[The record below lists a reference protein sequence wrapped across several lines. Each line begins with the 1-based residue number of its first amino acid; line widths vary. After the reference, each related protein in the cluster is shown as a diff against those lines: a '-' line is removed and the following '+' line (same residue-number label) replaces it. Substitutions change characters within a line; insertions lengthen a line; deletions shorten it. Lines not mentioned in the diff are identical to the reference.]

1 MDLNDK
7 IVIYRTAD
15 GQTTVD
21 VRMDGDTV
29 WLSQAQMAELFQ
41 KDRTVIGR
49 HINNIYKEH
58 ELERETTCA
67 NFAHV
72 GKDADQTYQTAL
84 YNLDVII
91 SVGYRVKSQ
100 RGTQFRIWANKVLKD
115 YLVKGY
121 AVNKV
126 LTEQRY
132 TELKQLVAVLGRTV
146 KAQETLTSDDAL
158 NLVEVVS
165 DYAYALDTLDKY
177 DYQQLTVDQTTN
189 EAKFHATYEGAMQT
203 IEELK
208 AKFGGSQWFAHEKD
222 DSFKSSIG
230 QIYQT
235 FGGQDLYPSVEEK
248 AAMLLYLVTKNH
260 SFSDGNKRIAATLF
274 LWFMAGN
281 GILYNSDGTKRIA
294 DNTLV
299 ALTLMIAE
307 SRTEEKDVM
316 VKVVVNLINKITG
329 SWKCKSNNCLY
340 NIIKI
345 NTLVKIYR
353 SIDSNETLQKVKMAD
368 MINLLFEYHK
378 EICQLSKFV
387 YVFIFYSDKKLVQP
401 FGYVR

>member
-1 MDLNDK
+1 MELNDK

-15 GQTTVD
+15 GQTSID
-21 VRMDGDTV
+21 VKLEDETV
-29 WLSQAQMAELFQ
+29 WLSANQMANLF
-41 KDRTVIGR
+41 DRDEKTIR
-49 HINNIYKEH
+49 KHINNVFSEG
-58 ELERETTCA
+58 ELEKENNTHFLRVDGVKQPVA
-67 NFAHV
+67 F
-72 GKDADQTYQTAL
+72 YS
-84 YNLDVII
+84 LDVII
-91 SVGYRVKSQ
+91 SIGYRVKSQ
-100 RGTQFRIWANKVLKD
+100 RGTQFRIWANRVLKE

-121 AVNKV
+121 AVNKA

-132 TELKQLVAVLGRTV
+132 TELKQLVTVLGRTV
-146 KAQETLTSDDAL
+146 KAQEALTSEDAL

-165 DYAYALDTLDKY
+165 DYAYALDTLDRY
-177 DYQQLTVDQTTN
+177 DYQQLAVEQTTN
-189 EAKFHATYEGAMQT
+189 EIKFHATYEGAMQA

-208 AKFGGSQWFAHEKD
+208 EKFGGSQWFAHEKD

-281 GILYNSDGTKRIA
+281 GILYNPDGSKRIA

-307 SRTEEKDVM
+307 SRTEEKDIM
-316 VKVVVNLINKITG
+316 VLSLIHI
-329 SWKCKSNNCLY
+329 
-340 NIIKI
+340 
-345 NTLVKIYR
+345 
-353 SIDSNETLQKVKMAD
+353 
-368 MINLLFEYHK
+368 
-378 EICQLSKFV
+378 
-387 YVFIFYSDKKLVQP
+387 
-401 FGYVR
+401 

>member
-7 IVIYRTAD
+7 IVIYQTAD
-15 GQTTVD
+15 GQTFID
-21 VRMDGDTV
+21 VKLENDTV
-29 WLSQAQMAELFQ
+29 WLSANQMAILFARDE
-41 KDRTVIGR
+41 KTIRK
-49 HINNIYKEH
+49 HINNVFSEG
-58 ELERETTCA
+58 ELEKENNTHFLRVDGVKQPVA
-67 NFAHV
+67 F
-72 GKDADQTYQTAL
+72 YS
-84 YNLDVII
+84 LDVII

-100 RGTQFRIWANKVLKD
+100 RGTQFRIWANKVLKE
-115 YLVKGY
+115 YLIKGY
-121 AVNKV
+121 AVNKA
-126 LTEQRY
+126 LTEQHY
-132 TELKQLVAVLGRTV
+132 TELKQLVNVLGRTV
-146 KAQETLTSDDAL
+146 KAQEALTSDDAL
-158 NLVEVVS
+158 NLVEVVA

-177 DYQQLTVDQTTN
+177 DYQQLAVEQTTN
-189 EAKFHATYEGAMQT
+189 EAKFRATYEGAMKA

-208 AKFGGSQWFAHEKD
+208 EKFGGSQWFAHEKD

-281 GILYNSDGTKRIA
+281 GILYNPDGTKRIA

-316 VKVVVNLINKITG
+316 VKVVVNLINK
-329 SWKCKSNNCLY
+329 NNY
-340 NIIKI
+340 
-345 NTLVKIYR
+345 
-353 SIDSNETLQKVKMAD
+353 E
-368 MINLLFEYHK
+368 
-378 EICQLSKFV
+378 
-387 YVFIFYSDKKLVQP
+387 
-401 FGYVR
+401 

>member
-1 MDLNDK
+1 MELNDK

-15 GQTTVD
+15 GQTSID
-21 VRMDGDTV
+21 VKLEDETV
-29 WLSQAQMAELFQ
+29 WLSANQMANLF
-41 KDRTVIGR
+41 DRDEKTIR
-49 HINNIYKEH
+49 KHINNVFSEG
-58 ELERETTCA
+58 ELEKENNTHFLRVDGVKQPVA
-67 NFAHV
+67 F
-72 GKDADQTYQTAL
+72 YS
-84 YNLDVII
+84 LDVII

-100 RGTQFRIWANKVLKD
+100 RGIQFRIWANKVLKE

-121 AVNKV
+121 VVNKV

-132 TELKQLVAVLGRTV
+132 TELKQLVTVLGRTV
-146 KAQETLTSDDAL
+146 KTQEALTSEDAL

-165 DYAYALDTLDKY
+165 DYAYALDTLDRY
-177 DYQQLTVDQTTN
+177 DYQQLAVEQTTN
-189 EAKFHATYEGAMQT
+189 DVKFHATYEGAMQA

-208 AKFGGSQWFAHEKD
+208 EKFGGSQWFAHEKD

-281 GILYNSDGTKRIA
+281 GILYNPDGSKRIA

-307 SRTEEKDVM
+307 SRTEEKDIM
-316 VKVVVNLINKITG
+316 VKVVVNLINKH
-329 SWKCKSNNCLY
+329 NY
-340 NIIKI
+340 
-345 NTLVKIYR
+345 
-353 SIDSNETLQKVKMAD
+353 E
-368 MINLLFEYHK
+368 
-378 EICQLSKFV
+378 
-387 YVFIFYSDKKLVQP
+387 
-401 FGYVR
+401 